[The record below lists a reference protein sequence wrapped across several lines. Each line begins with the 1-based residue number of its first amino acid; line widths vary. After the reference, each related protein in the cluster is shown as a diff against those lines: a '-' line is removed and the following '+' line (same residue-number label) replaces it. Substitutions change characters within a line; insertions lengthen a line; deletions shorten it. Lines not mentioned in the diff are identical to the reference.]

1 MRQVDH
7 QQRQI
12 GDVSHRRP
20 AGIHKFFQ
28 SPELLGIPEVELG
41 LESAAVILLHM
52 LRKQFQ
58 ITAEKDDVCPDLGA
72 EVRFDDD
79 TVVER
84 PGEIGVQELRLVG
97 AGLDV
102 AFSTGS
108 LEILF
113 RDVLV
118 IHPSPYL
125 QCGPLPL

>member
-1 MRQVDH
+1 
-7 QQRQI
+7 
-12 GDVSHRRP
+12 
-20 AGIHKFFQ
+20 
-28 SPELLGIPEVELG
+28 
-41 LESAAVILLHM
+41 M

-58 ITAEKDDVCPDLGA
+58 ITAEKDDVYPDLSA

>member
-1 MRQVDH
+1 
-7 QQRQI
+7 
-12 GDVSHRRP
+12 
-20 AGIHKFFQ
+20 
-28 SPELLGIPEVELG
+28 
-41 LESAAVILLHM
+41 
-52 LRKQFQ
+52 
-58 ITAEKDDVCPDLGA
+58 
-72 EVRFDDD
+72 
-79 TVVER
+79 
-84 PGEIGVQELRLVG
+84 LRLVG